1 MPHTTNKMA
10 ENQVL
15 LDLIKSF
22 ELNLISCK
30 EDVLR
35 KRTQIEEIK
44 LNCEQLQHKYVPAL
58 KLVKTPCDAA
68 NIKIATWNIQTFS
81 EKNRSGKKDGICKQI
96 LGFDFVGMVDAKDNY
111 APPFPGYGQIAK
123 RDGAIMFVY
132 HDKYEGYIQEI
143 SYDDLDVL
151 LIKVD
156 RDFTTVDNSRPF
168 GIDKH
173 LFIFVV
179 YWRPYMK
186 KNIVMEKVEALSKKI
201 REINKGEKVNTILM
215 GDFNAH
221 TKETMEFDSAGLE
234 PRLNCDVKKNARGSA
249 LLALCRDA
257 RHIILNGRCVGDL
270 MGHYT
275 YKQYQGSQ
283 NQSTIDYVITDEDL
297 YRKVQYLYVHEN
309 KRELSDHCLVEVCL
323 QFSNVADG
331 EPVSNQH

>member
-1 MPHTTNKMA
+1 MA

-30 EDVLR
+30 QDVLR

-96 LGFDFVGMVDAKDNY
+96 LGFDFVGMVDAKDNC
-111 APPFPGYGQIAK
+111 APPFPGYGHINK
-123 RDGAIMFVY
+123 RDGAIMLLY
-132 HDKYEGYIQEI
+132 SDKYEGYVQEI
-143 SYDDLDVL
+143 EYADLDVL
-151 LIKVD
+151 IVKVD

-168 GIDKH
+168 GRDKH
-173 LFIFVV
+173 LYMFII
-179 YWRPYMK
+179 YWRPSTKKQIILMK
-186 KNIVMEKVEALSKKI
+186 VTALITKI
-201 REINKGEKVNTILM
+201 QEINECEEINTLLM
-215 GDFNAH
+215 GDFNGH
-221 TKETMEFDSAGLE
+221 TQETLEFQGLE

-249 LLALCRDA
+249 LLALCRDT

-283 NQSTIDYVITDEDL
+283 NQSTIDYVVTDEDL
-297 YRKVQYLYVHEN
+297 YRNVQYLYVHEN

-323 QFSNVADG
+323 QFPNVADG